1 MLKPFNI
8 FLFYFLSLLT
18 PWIHSPNLSS
28 LVVSF
33 TPTSDLP
40 IDLASNLVVDLS
52 FDLIV
57 TSFWSLL
64 WSHCRI
70 LPISLSDVTSNKFFL
85 IYLYGIPYKF
95 FFFCVVVGW
104 YWRSMVDFVWWSVV
118 VGYDGWAVVGGI
130 FCIYLFIFIYIV
142 GEFFRLF

>member
-1 MLKPFNI
+1 MLIPFNI

-18 PWIHSPNLSS
+18 PWVHSPNLSS
-28 LVVSF
+28 LSISF
-33 TPTSDLP
+33 TLTFDLP
-40 IDLASNLVVDLS
+40 TDLASNLVVDLS

-64 WSHCRI
+64 WSHCCI
-70 LPISLSDVTSNKFFL
+70 PPISLSDATFDKFFL
-85 IYLYGIPYKF
+85 IYFYGIPYNF
-95 FFFCVVVGW
+95 FFWVVVGW
-104 YWRSMVDFVWWSVV
+104 YWWSMVDFVWWSVV